1 MRNGVRG
8 RMKRENEMI
17 QTRASVCALC
27 FSSSRVF
34 GSRGGGGDGRTA
46 EVRGWDSRGGVRVER
61 EQRHRREEKRK
72 EGGEGRGG
80 GTVAI
85 TSLENRLLV
94 SCSCLDCPLS
104 IYLAPSFSLTLS
116 LFFSLT
122 VGAASV
128 PRGACQISQ
137 SHTLF
142 PSGGC
147 TKRQCRQSLDSDL
160 CAHN

>member
-1 MRNGVRG
+1 MRNGARG
-8 RMKRENEMI
+8 RMERENEMI
-17 QTRASVCALC
+17 QTRASVCAPC

-46 EVRGWDSRGGVRVER
+46 EVQGWDSSGGVREER
-61 EQRHRREEKRK
+61 KSSGTGERRKRK

-104 IYLAPSFSLTLS
+104 IYLALSFSLTLS
-116 LFFSLT
+116 LSHSLSDSRCS
-122 VGAASV
+122 VGSQRSLSDIPVAHFVPVWRMHKAAM
-128 PRGACQISQ
+128 
-137 SHTLF
+137 
-142 PSGGC
+142 
-147 TKRQCRQSLDSDL
+147 
-160 CAHN
+160 

>member
-1 MRNGVRG
+1 
-8 RMKRENEMI
+8 MKRENEMM
-17 QTRASVCALC
+17 RPC

-72 EGGEGRGG
+72 GGGEGRGG

-104 IYLAPSFSLTLS
+104 IYLTLTLS
-116 LFFSLT
+116 LSLSDSQCS
-122 VGAASV
+122 VGSQRSLSDIPVAHFV
-128 PRGACQISQ
+128 PVWRMHKA
-137 SHTLF
+137 
-142 PSGGC
+142 PM
-147 TKRQCRQSLDSDL
+147 
-160 CAHN
+160 

>member
-1 MRNGVRG
+1 
-8 RMKRENEMI
+8 MKRENEMI
-17 QTRASVCALC
+17 QTRASVCAPC
-27 FSSSRVF
+27 FSSSLVF
-34 GSRGGGGDGRTA
+34 GSRGGGDGRTA

-72 EGGEGRGG
+72 EG
-80 GTVAI
+80 
-85 TSLENRLLV
+85 
-94 SCSCLDCPLS
+94 
-104 IYLAPSFSLTLS
+104 
-116 LFFSLT
+116 

-160 CAHN
+160 CTQLTGLKPSAGKDQT